1 MKSEKILEMLSE
13 NKIEEL
19 KQLLREE
26 ICVTG
31 SSNKNITKAIIKLSK
46 QAEKDQ
52 KQRGGH
58 YIRPVLAGAYILN
71 GKQCICN
78 GCWGVMYDNITT
90 GTTNVPNDLENYFD
104 ITKVIPSFD
113 NREWFDIDIAELA
126 NKVKIFKAE
135 HKDIEPSIKV
145 KEFYYVAKNVCLLA
159 DTFENVKF
167 SITDNGMMLLKGDN
181 GKGIFLQLRIVGN
194 AETHCVMEV

>member
-26 ICVTG
+26 ICLTG
-31 SSNKNITKAIIKLSK
+31 SSNKSITKAIIKLSK
-46 QAEKDQ
+46 QAEKE
-52 KQRGGH
+52 QRDRGH
-58 YIRPVLAGAYILN
+58 YTRPALAGAYVLN
-71 GKQCICN
+71 DKQCICN
-78 GCWGVMYDNITT
+78 GAWGVMYDNITT
-90 GTTNVPNDLENYFD
+90 GTTNVPGDLENYFD
-104 ITKVIPSFD
+104 LNKVIPSFD
-113 NREWFDIDIAELA
+113 NREWFEIDIAELE

-135 HKDIEPSIKV
+135 HKEADPTIKA
-145 KEFYYVAKNVCLLA
+145 KEFYYIAKNVVMLA

-167 SITDNGMMLLKGDN
+167 AIADNGMMLLKGDN

-194 AETHCVMEV
+194 AETHCIMVV